1 VPPPASFDASFEGF
15 DRALPQLGDERSA
28 LIVLSVTAL
37 IHPERGFCDCGQ
49 GVANMY
55 RMLMRSFALAGCLLA
70 LATAVTASAMA
81 DDGTAGDDAQL
92 LDVSK
97 QVSGI
102 EKKMN
107 ELLAHGRWARAGE
120 LLESADCGYGE
131 AAPVFAPWGDSA
143 LYTLAPQGDL
153 SASNGWTLSKQAT
166 VVPSP
171 DPFSGAHQSLQFGK
185 GAEAATPAM
194 CVNLDNPT
202 IRFFVRDLGGNGKSQ
217 LKVDVLY
224 EDFSGHIKHLTIAKL
239 RAGTEWQPSVIL
251 PMYMNMLA
259 LASPSGLTAVAF
271 RFKAEGLQKDE
282 TLSISSLLVD
292 PFSSR

>member
-1 VPPPASFDASFEGF
+1 
-15 DRALPQLGDERSA
+15 
-28 LIVLSVTAL
+28 
-37 IHPERGFCDCGQ
+37 
-49 GVANMY
+49 
-55 RMLMRSFALAGCLLA
+55 MLMRSLVLTGCLLA
-70 LATAVTASAMA
+70 LAATVTTGAMA
-81 DDGTAGDDAQL
+81 DDETAGDDAQL

-107 ELLAHGRWARAGE
+107 DLLAHGQSARVGK
-120 LLESADCGYGE
+120 LLEGADCGYG
-131 AAPVFAPWGDSA
+131 APSQVFAPWGDNA
-143 LYTLAPQGDL
+143 MYTLAPQGDL
-153 SASNGWTLSKQAT
+153 SATDGWTLNKQAT
-166 VVPSP
+166 VAPSG
-171 DPFSGAHQSLQFGK
+171 DPFSGARQSLQFAK

-202 IRFFVRDLGGNGKSQ
+202 IRFFIRDLGGNGKSQ

-224 EDFSGHIKHLTIAKL
+224 EDFSGHVKHLTIAKL
-239 RAGTEWQPSVIL
+239 RAGSEWQPSVIL

-259 LASPSGLTAVAF
+259 RASSSGLTAVAF

-282 TLSISSLLVD
+282 TLAISSLLVD

>member
-1 VPPPASFDASFEGF
+1 MH
-15 DRALPQLGDERSA
+15 RTL
-28 LIVLSVTAL
+28 T
-37 IHPERGFCDCGQ
+37 
-49 GVANMY
+49 
-55 RMLMRSFALAGCLLA
+55 RSFALLGCLLA
-70 LATAVTASAMA
+70 LALAVTTSAIA
-81 DDGTAGDDAQL
+81 ADGTADDDEQL

-97 QVSGI
+97 QVSEI
-102 EKKMN
+102 EKKLRN
-107 ELLAHGRWARAGE
+107 LLEDGRSARAGK
-120 LLESADCGYGE
+120 LLAGADCGYGE
-131 AAPVFAPWGDSA
+131 PAQVFAPWGDNA

-153 SASNGWTLSKQAT
+153 SASDGWTLSKEAT
-166 VVPSP
+166 VTPFA
-171 DPFSGAHQSLQFGK
+171 DPFSGARHSLQFAK

-217 LKVDVLY
+217 LRVEVLY
-224 EDFSGHIKHLTIAKL
+224 EDFGGHVKHLKIAKL
-239 RAGTEWQPSVIL
+239 RAGSEWQPSVIV

-259 LASPSGLTAVAF
+259 LASPSGVTAVAF

>member
-1 VPPPASFDASFEGF
+1 
-15 DRALPQLGDERSA
+15 
-28 LIVLSVTAL
+28 
-37 IHPERGFCDCGQ
+37 
-49 GVANMY
+49 
-55 RMLMRSFALAGCLLA
+55 
-70 LATAVTASAMA
+70 MA
-81 DDGTAGDDAQL
+81 DDGSSGDDAQL

-107 ELLAHGRWARAGE
+107 DLLAHGQWARAGK
-120 LLESADCGYGE
+120 LLAGADCGYGD
-131 AAPVFAPWGDSA
+131 PSPFFASWGDGA
-143 LYTLAPQGDL
+143 MYVLAPQGDL
-153 SASNGWTLSKQAT
+153 SVTDAWTLNKQAT
-166 VVPSP
+166 VASSA
-171 DPFSGAHQSLQFGK
+171 DPFSGAGQSLQFAK

-202 IRFFVRDLGGNGKSQ
+202 IRFFIRDLGGNGKAQ

-224 EDFSGHIKHLTIAKL
+224 EDFGGHVKHLTVAKL
-239 RAGTEWQPSVIL
+239 KAGSEWQPSVIL

-259 LASPSGLTAVAF
+259 LASPDGLTAVAF

-282 TLSISSLLVD
+282 TLSISSIFVD

>member
-1 VPPPASFDASFEGF
+1 M
-15 DRALPQLGDERSA
+15 
-28 LIVLSVTAL
+28 
-37 IHPERGFCDCGQ
+37 H
-49 GVANMY
+49 
-55 RMLMRSFALAGCLLA
+55 RMSTWSFALAGCLLA
-70 LATAVTASAMA
+70 LAMTVATGARA
-81 DDGTAGDDAQL
+81 DDGTAGEDAQL

-107 ELLAHGRWARAGE
+107 DLLAHGRWARAGE
-120 LLESADCGYGE
+120 LLGSADCGYG
-131 AAPVFAPWGDSA
+131 APAPVFASWGDSA
-143 LYTLAPQGDL
+143 MYTLAPQGDL
-153 SASNGWTLSKQAT
+153 STSDGWTLNKQT
-166 VVPSP
+166 TIVSSG
-171 DPFSGAHQSLQFGK
+171 DPFSGAHQSLQFAK
-185 GAEAATPAM
+185 GAQAATPAM

-202 IRFFVRDLGGNGKSQ
+202 IRFFVRDLGGNEKSQ

-224 EDFSGHIKHLTIAKL
+224 EDFSGHVKHLTIAKL
-239 RAGTEWQPSVIL
+239 RAGSEWQPSVIL

>member
-1 VPPPASFDASFEGF
+1 
-15 DRALPQLGDERSA
+15 
-28 LIVLSVTAL
+28 
-37 IHPERGFCDCGQ
+37 
-49 GVANMY
+49 
-55 RMLMRSFALAGCLLA
+55 MLMRIFALGACILA
-70 LATAVTASAMA
+70 FAASVTTSAMA

-107 ELLAHGRWARAGE
+107 DLLARGQWAKAGK
-120 LLESADCGYGE
+120 LLAGVDCGYGD
-131 AAPVFAPWGDSA
+131 PSPFFAPWGDGA
-143 LYTLAPQGDL
+143 MYMLTPQGDL
-153 SASNGWTLSKQAT
+153 SVTDGWTLNKQAT
-166 VVPSP
+166 VAPSA
-171 DPFSGAHQSLQFGK
+171 DPFSGAEQSLQFGK

-224 EDFSGHIKHLTIAKL
+224 EDFGGHVKHLTIAKL
-239 RAGTEWQPSVIL
+239 KAGGEWQPSVIL

-282 TLSISSLLVD
+282 TLSISSLFVD

>member
-1 VPPPASFDASFEGF
+1 
-15 DRALPQLGDERSA
+15 
-28 LIVLSVTAL
+28 
-37 IHPERGFCDCGQ
+37 
-49 GVANMY
+49 MY
-55 RMLMRSFALAGCLLA
+55 GMLMRSFALAGCLLA
-70 LATAVTASAMA
+70 LATTVTASAMA
-81 DDGTAGDDAQL
+81 DDGTAGDEAQL

-97 QVSGI
+97 QVSEI
-102 EKKMN
+102 EKKLN
-107 ELLAHGRWARAGE
+107 DLLAHGQSARAGK
-120 LLESADCGYGE
+120 LLGGADCGYG
-131 AAPVFAPWGDSA
+131 APSQVFAPWGDNA
-143 LYTLAPQGDL
+143 MYTLAPQGDL
-153 SASNGWTLSKQAT
+153 SATDGWTLNKQAT
-166 VVPSP
+166 VAPSA
-171 DPFSGAHQSLQFGK
+171 DPFSGARQSLQFAK

-224 EDFSGHIKHLTIAKL
+224 EDFSGHVKHLTIAKL
-239 RAGTEWQPSVIL
+239 RAGSEWQPSVIL

-259 LASPSGLTAVAF
+259 LASPSDLTAVAF

>member
-1 VPPPASFDASFEGF
+1 LL
-15 DRALPQLGDERSA
+15 RTLG
-28 LIVLSVTAL
+28 
-37 IHPERGFCDCGQ
+37 
-49 GVANMY
+49 
-55 RMLMRSFALAGCLLA
+55 LAGCLLA
-70 LATAVTASAMA
+70 LATTSTTSAMA

-97 QVSGI
+97 QISGI

-107 ELLAHGRWARAGE
+107 DLLAHGRWAKAGE
-120 LLESADCGYGE
+120 LLEGADCGYGE
-131 AAPVFAPWGDSA
+131 PSPVFAPWGDSA
-143 LYTLAPQGDL
+143 MYTLAPQGDL
-153 SASNGWTLSKQAT
+153 SASDGWTLNKQAT
-166 VVPSP
+166 VVPSA
-171 DPFSGAHQSLQFGK
+171 DPFSGARQSLQFAK

-217 LKVDVLY
+217 LKVEVLY
-224 EDFSGHIKHLTIAKL
+224 EDFNGHVKHLAIAKL
-239 RAGTEWQPSVIL
+239 RAGSEWQPSVIL

-259 LASPSGLTAVAF
+259 LTSPSGLTAVAF

-282 TLSISSLLVD
+282 TLSISTLLVD

>member
-1 VPPPASFDASFEGF
+1 
-15 DRALPQLGDERSA
+15 
-28 LIVLSVTAL
+28 
-37 IHPERGFCDCGQ
+37 
-49 GVANMY
+49 
-55 RMLMRSFALAGCLLA
+55 MLMRSFVLMGCLLA
-70 LATAVTASAMA
+70 LAATVTTGAMA
-81 DDGTAGDDAQL
+81 DDETAGDDAQL

-107 ELLAHGRWARAGE
+107 DLLAHGQSAKAGK
-120 LLESADCGYGE
+120 LLEGADCGYG
-131 AAPVFAPWGDSA
+131 APSQVFAPWGDQA
-143 LYTLAPQGDL
+143 MYTLAPQGDF
-153 SASNGWTLSKQAT
+153 SATDGWTLNKQAT
-166 VVPSP
+166 VAPSG
-171 DPFSGAHQSLQFGK
+171 DPFSGARQSLQFAK

-224 EDFSGHIKHLTIAKL
+224 EDFSGHVKHLTIAKL
-239 RAGTEWQPSVIL
+239 RAGSEWQPSVIL

-259 LASPSGLTAVAF
+259 RASSSGLTAVAF

-282 TLSISSLLVD
+282 TLAIS
-292 PFSSR
+292 